1 MSISVIGGDLRIIR
15 LIEMYIKDGVQIF
28 SFGHEKY
35 FNNKTIDKNLKICNN
50 LEEVISNSN
59 IIISGMPLSKDKET
73 VNAAFSDNIIRLEEL
88 KNILMEEQKSVLTK
102 KDQNK
107 LEKIQTE
114 LGKTTEN
121 FVKNGKIVKRFIAGG
136 IPEDFYDTGI
146 MNIDLLEYEKLTI
159 LNAIPTVEGT
169 IKIVIE
175 EREETI
181 FDSNVLICGYGRI
194 GKMLCDK
201 FKDLGANVYCVARK
215 EADLAWIR
223 EERYI
228 PLTYKEIE
236 KYGNKFDIII
246 NTVPSL
252 VIDRKE
258 LDCLKNNVLIVD
270 VASNP
275 GGINKEEA
283 QAKGIKVIT
292 ALGIPGKETPKT
304 AAKFIKEIIDELK

>member
-1 MSISVIGGDLRIIR
+1 MSISVIGGDLRMIR
-15 LIEMYIKDGVQIF
+15 LMEMYMEDGVQVF

-59 IIISGMPLSKDKET
+59 IIISGMPLSKDKQT
-73 VNAAFSDNIIRLEEL
+73 VNAPFSDNIVRLEEL
-88 KNILMEEQKSVLTK
+88 KNILMEEQKNVLK

-107 LEKIQTE
+107 LEKIQDE
-114 LGKTTEN
+114 LDKATEN
-121 FVKNGKIVKRFIAGG
+121 FAENRKIVKKFIAGG
-136 IPEDFYDTGI
+136 IPKDFYATEI
-146 MNIDLLEYEKLTI
+146 VNVDLLECEKLTI

-169 IKIVIE
+169 IRIVIE
-175 EREETI
+175 EREDTI

-194 GKMLCDK
+194 GKILCDK
-201 FKDLGANVYCVARK
+201 FKDLGANVYCVARR

-223 EERYI
+223 EEKCI

-252 VIDRKE
+252 VIDKKE

>member
-73 VNAAFSDNIIRLEEL
+73 VNAAFSDNIVKLEEL
-88 KNILMEEQKSVLTK
+88 KDAFIKEKRKLVK
-102 KDQNK
+102 K
-107 LEKIQTE
+107 
-114 LGKTTEN
+114 
-121 FVKNGKIVKRFIAGG
+121 FIAGG
-136 IPEDFYDTGI
+136 IPKDFYDTGI

-194 GKMLCDK
+194 GKILCDK

-252 VIDRKE
+252 VIDKKE

-304 AAKFIKEIIDELK
+304 AAKFIKEIIDGL